1 MNEKEEIGWEHRLT
15 KVELYVKINLLLSS
29 LLASYIF
36 GVRPM
41 VAALSGVI
49 LP

>member
-1 MNEKEEIGWEHRLT
+1 MSKKEEIGWEHRLT

-29 LLASYIF
+29 VLVSYMF

-41 VAALSGVI
+41 VATLTGVI